1 MFHTVP
7 KVSQVR
13 NPTSKQTENVRRD
26 FARVRLISVMILL
39 TYITDVILVSLCL
52 TDRLSALLSIHSF
65 ALLSPFVAVF
75 VSHSISV
82 ITFPVLFF
90 LLFSRLS
97 HKTGVACGSRLS
109 LASSRWH

>member
-39 TYITDVILVSLCL
+39 TYITDVILLSLSR
-52 TDRLSALLSIHSF
+52 TDRLSALLSKCSLVRSLVSF
-65 ALLSPFVAVF
+65 CRCIRVSFCLCNHLSCLVFSLLLSPF
-75 VSHSISV
+75 
-82 ITFPVLFF
+82 P
-90 LLFSRLS
+90 
-97 HKTGVACGSRLS
+97 
-109 LASSRWH
+109 